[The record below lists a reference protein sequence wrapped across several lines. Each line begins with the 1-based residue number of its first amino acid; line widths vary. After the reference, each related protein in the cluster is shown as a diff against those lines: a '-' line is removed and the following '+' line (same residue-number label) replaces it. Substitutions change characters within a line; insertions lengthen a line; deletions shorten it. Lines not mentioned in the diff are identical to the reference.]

1 VIWWRMRVIDV
12 SKQVRLTGLTNSIS
26 TVIEPKLDSCHV
38 KLTLV
43 TPLRSKTPKLDILS
57 RTAYATSYLR
67 LKYTFRSAIFFKF
80 GFLIQSNGLRV
91 ISNFW
96 KQNWKNLML
105 VEKWRFY
112 VMAGSKSSLLI
123 ESLTTCMQSTET
135 NFVGILPIWIL
146 RIGWL
151 LS

>member
-1 VIWWRMRVIDV
+1 MRVTDV
-12 SKQVRLTGLTNSIS
+12 SKQVRLIGLTNSIS
-26 TVIEPKLDSCHV
+26 TVIGPKLDSCHV

-57 RTAYATSYLR
+57 GTAYATSYLR

-96 KQNWKNLML
+96 KQN
-105 VEKWRFY
+105 
-112 VMAGSKSSLLI
+112 
-123 ESLTTCMQSTET
+123 
-135 NFVGILPIWIL
+135 
-146 RIGWL
+146 
-151 LS
+151 